1 MTRKEVREVTF
12 MMLFQLEFG
21 SDVSIDDTLAQY
33 YTIDADSA
41 DENEETV
48 TVTLAQSDRRYIEKV
63 VNGVKEKTAELDS
76 IIEKYSRGWAIER
89 IIKVDLSIL
98 RYCIYEMT
106 YMRKSTPVAVS
117 INEAVELSK
126 KYGTD
131 KSKAFVN
138 GVLSSYDKA
147 LKGVN

>member
-33 YTIDADSA
+33 YTIDADGA

-48 TVTLAQSDRRYIEKV
+48 TVNLAQSDRRYIEKI

-76 IIEKYSRGWAIER
+76 IIEKYAIGWAIER

-106 YMRKSTPVAVS
+106 YMRKSTPIAVS

-131 KSKAFVN
+131 KSQAFVN
-138 GVLSSYDKA
+138 GVLSSYYKA
-147 LKGVN
+147 LKGAK

>member
-1 MTRKEVREVTF
+1 MREVTF

-21 SDVSIDDTLAQY
+21 SDVSIEDTVAQY
-33 YTIDADSA
+33 YTID
-41 DENEETV
+41 DEEEKDDVATV
-48 TVTLAQSDRRYIEKV
+48 VLAQSDRRYIEKI
-63 VNGVKEKTAELDS
+63 VNGVREKKDELDS
-76 IIEKYSRGWAIER
+76 VIEKYSKDWSLER

-106 YMRKSTPVAVS
+106 YMKNQTPMSVS
-117 INEAVELSK
+117 INEAVELAK

-138 GVLSSYDKA
+138 GVLASYYKA
-147 LKGVN
+147 LNGVN

>member
-33 YTIDADSA
+33 YTIDADGA

-48 TVTLAQSDRRYIEKV
+48 TVNLAQSDRRYIEKI
-63 VNGVKEKTAELDS
+63 VNGVKEKTSELDS
-76 IIEKYSRGWAIER
+76 IIEKYAIGWAIER

-106 YMRKSTPVAVS
+106 YMRKSTPIAVS

-131 KSKAFVN
+131 KSQAFVN
-138 GVLSSYDKA
+138 GVLSSYYKV
-147 LKGVN
+147 LKGAK

>member
-1 MTRKEVREVTF
+1 MTRREVREVTF

-21 SDVSIDDTLAQY
+21 SDISIDDTVAQY
-33 YTIDADSA
+33 YTIDSDGT
-41 DENEETV
+41 DETEEV
-48 TVTLAQSDRRYIEKV
+48 TVTLAQSDRRYIEKII
-63 VNGVKEKTAELDS
+63 NGVKAKKGELDA
-76 IIEKYSRGWAIER
+76 IIGKYSKDWSLER

-106 YMRKSTPVAVS
+106 YMKKQTPTAVS

-138 GVLSSYDKA
+138 GVLSSYYKA
-147 LKGVN
+147 LNGVN

>member
-21 SDVSIDDTLAQY
+21 SDLSIDDTLAQY
-33 YTIDADSA
+33 YTIDSDGT

-48 TVTLAQSDRRYIEKV
+48 TVALAKSDRRYIETV
-63 VNGVKEKTAELDS
+63 VNGVREKMGELDS
-76 IIEKYSRGWAIER
+76 IIEKYSKDWAIER

-106 YMRKSTPVAVS
+106 YMRKRTPVAVS

-131 KSKAFVN
+131 KSRAFVN
-138 GVLSSYDKA
+138 GVLSSYYKA
-147 LKGVN
+147 MNGAN